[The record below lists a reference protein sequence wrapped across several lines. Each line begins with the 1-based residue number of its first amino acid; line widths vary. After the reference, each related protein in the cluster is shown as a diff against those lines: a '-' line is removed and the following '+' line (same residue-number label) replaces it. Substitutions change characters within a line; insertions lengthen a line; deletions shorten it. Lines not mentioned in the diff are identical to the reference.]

1 MNHLVSAVI
10 FTSGLGVF
18 LAIWAVALAL
28 EVRRLNKIILG
39 LDGQI
44 KQLKKKETLREIRGE
59 L

>member
-10 FTSGLGVF
+10 FTSVLGVF
-18 LAIWAVALAL
+18 LAILSTALYL

-44 KQLKKKETLREIRGE
+44 KQFKKKETLREIRGE